1 MCGERWAAAGGKMLD
16 GLEAEA
22 ARLALAASLTQG
34 NKRALRSG
42 SGRLQAATMTTVKG
56 LEFADAGSLR
66 DCAII

>member
-1 MCGERWAAAGGKMLD
+1 VCGERWAAAGGKMLD

-42 SGRLQAATMTTVKG
+42 SGTLQAATM
-56 LEFADAGSLR
+56 ADDHGQGA
-66 DCAII
+66 